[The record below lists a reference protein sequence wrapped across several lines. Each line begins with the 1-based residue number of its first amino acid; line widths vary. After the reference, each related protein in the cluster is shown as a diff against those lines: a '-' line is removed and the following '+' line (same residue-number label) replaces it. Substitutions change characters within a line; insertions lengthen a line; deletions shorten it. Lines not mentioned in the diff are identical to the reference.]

1 METRKRPDR
10 VKKLNDRKILQE
22 TVVKCSLKKSLL
34 GNEKQKII
42 DSINE
47 RMKICSYRTYWAS
60 VGINL
65 LIRES
70 ISQHED
76 LTKIQFPEFWDQT
89 FVRQM
94 LLGTEDAKKKIPCI
108 EDIHQRHPELL
119 KRRTRHLGDRNIYSS
134 AAIKLSTNIKN
145 HLRVNFDRTLK
156 KYLYDGSG
164 LAKEEVLNVLIDILG
179 FKTRKKNEVKK
190 ERVPEIEKQI
200 NTIRQI
206 LGLEKGKTVNK
217 LWLKR
222 DDSLPRILRLFILTN
237 KTLEDKNQKLINIL
251 PISRIKGHFITIDT
265 SSMMGILQELE
276 IIKDS
281 KSVLQDE
288 LWNSII
294 NTNHV
299 KGKNKKFTGTID
311 TDGVVVNIHF
321 QRPKVIKETS
331 NKETDF
337 QNKRIIGV
345 DPGRTNIFT
354 MAEIDK
360 DNMTIRKYKLTRN
373 QYYSESG
380 MIKARKNTQK
390 WNLRVRKDLE
400 KMSQHSPKSTNLFKF
415 LQYISI
421 MTKVQGR
428 LWKEY
433 LKKRWRRQRFRLY
446 GGKKRVFAKFLNI
459 LGPSHDVVLAFGSA
473 KFAPGGKGEVSV
485 PTTRA
490 FKECSSRFDIEV
502 VDEFRTSKINYKDDQ
517 ILDLVAIKSIKDA
530 KISQIRGL
538 LWCHSMDNTSQ
549 STGKFVDRDINAALN
564 IRRCIY
570 NRPLALSRTKESIP
584 IKQKI
589 GKFIG
594 C

>member
-1 METRKRPDR
+1 
-10 VKKLNDRKILQE
+10 
-22 TVVKCSLKKSLL
+22 
-34 GNEKQKII
+34 
-42 DSINE
+42 
-47 RMKICSYRTYWAS
+47 
-60 VGINL
+60 

-70 ISQHED
+70 VSQYDE
-76 LTKIQFPEFWDQT
+76 LSKLQFPEFWDQT

-94 LLGTEDAKKKIPCI
+94 LLGTEDAQKKIQCI

-156 KYLYDGSG
+156 KYLYNGSG

-200 NTIRQI
+200 NIIRGI
-206 LGLEKGKTVNK
+206 LGLEKGKTINK
-217 LWLKR
+217 LWLKK
-222 DDSLPRILRLFILTN
+222 DDNLPSILRLFILTN
-237 KTLEDKNQKLINIL
+237 RTLEDNNQKLISIL
-251 PISRIKGHFITIDT
+251 PLSRIKSHFITIDT

-276 IIKDS
+276 FIKDS
-281 KSVLQDE
+281 KSVLQEE

-294 NTNHV
+294 NINHV
-299 KGKNKKFTGTID
+299 KGKNKTFTGTID

-321 QRPKVIKETS
+321 QRPKIVKERTS

-360 DNMTIRKYKLTRN
+360 ENGSIKKYRLTRN

-380 MIKARKNTQK
+380 MIKARKNTEK

-400 KMSQHSPKSTNLFKF
+400 KMSRCSPKSTNLFKF
-415 LQYISI
+415 LEYISI

-446 GGKKRVFAKFLNI
+446 GGKKRIFAKFLNT
-459 LGPSHDVVLAFGSA
+459 LGPSDDLVLAFGSA

-485 PTTRA
+485 PTSRA
-490 FKECSSRFDIEV
+490 FKECSFRFDIEV

-517 ILDLVAIKSIKDA
+517 ILDLVATKSIKGE
-530 KISQIRGL
+530 KMSQVRGL

-549 STGKFVDRDINAALN
+549 LKGKFVDRDINAALN
-564 IRRCIY
+564 IRRCIS
-570 NRPLALSRTKESIP
+570 NRPLVLTRTKNNVP
-584 IKQKI
+584 IKQKVSKLI
-589 GKFIG
+589 
-594 C
+594 